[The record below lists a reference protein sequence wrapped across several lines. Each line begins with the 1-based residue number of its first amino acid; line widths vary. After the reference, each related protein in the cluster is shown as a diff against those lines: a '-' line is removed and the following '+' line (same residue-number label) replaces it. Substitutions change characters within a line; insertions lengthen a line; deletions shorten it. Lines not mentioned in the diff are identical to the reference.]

1 MNNAAQS
8 SRVGSHVGPYRLRRL
23 LGRGGMG
30 EVYEAEDTVRERVV
44 ALKLLSEAASR
55 DPEFRTRLKREAR
68 TAGQLQEPHVVP
80 IHNFGEIDGQL
91 FIEMRLVAGTDL
103 HGLLA
108 RFGRLSPPRAV
119 MIVNQVASALDAAH
133 AAGITHRDIKPEN
146 ILVTEDDFAY
156 LVDFGIASAS
166 TDERLTKIGTLMG
179 TWRYMAPERF
189 RSNSPVTYRADIYAL
204 ACVLFECLTGAPP
217 YRADSVG
224 EYASAHLHEPIPQPS
239 RQRPDLPRGFDEVI
253 TRGMAKRPEDR
264 PATAGELTRAAHRA
278 LSTPDQQRADTMLK
292 HSLEST
298 LPKLRAEL
306 GPGRVTPPQFP
317 PPGSSPPPAQ
327 LPGTPPP
334 APAAP
339 QPAPGWAPSSGPIQS
354 PPGYPA
360 PAAFAGPAPW
370 PWPGPYGTPPAG
382 QSPGLGPWGFAPAPR
397 SEKRRLWLLVG
408 VPLVL
413 ALVAILV
420 VALIVIG
427 RTESPA
433 ADPRAVTVTELDDG
447 VLVGSPVART
457 IIDVFDEP
465 ICPACG
471 AFVRSSSA
479 QIQQAVDARRIA
491 VRYHLLNF
499 LDEDSASKS
508 YSTRA
513 VAASYCVAAGKD
525 PKVYQDFYA
534 GLFAADF
541 QPQEN
546 GSADPTDDDLA
557 TLADRTGASD
567 NSDCIRSG
575 KLLSTAKTKAA
586 QGYSSLQALS
596 ASAATPAVFN
606 GNEKVN
612 TSDPNWV
619 DALG

>member
-119 MIVNQVASALDAAH
+119 MIVNQVGSALDAAH

-306 GPGRVTPPQFP
+306 GPGRVTPPQVPAAGFIP
-317 PPGSSPPPAQ
+317 AARATARNAAAGSCRATTGARLGTVERSDPVTARLPGSGSVRR
-327 LPGTPPP
+327 PGTLAVARPIRDP
-334 APAAP
+334 AGRAVPRPRALGVCA
-339 QPAPGWAPSSGPIQS
+339 G
-354 PPGYPA
+354 
-360 PAAFAGPAPW
+360 AAFREAP
-370 PWPGPYGTPPAG
+370 
-382 QSPGLGPWGFAPAPR
+382 
-397 SEKRRLWLLVG
+397 
-408 VPLVL
+408 
-413 ALVAILV
+413 
-420 VALIVIG
+420 
-427 RTESPA
+427 
-433 ADPRAVTVTELDDG
+433 
-447 VLVGSPVART
+447 
-457 IIDVFDEP
+457 
-465 ICPACG
+465 
-471 AFVRSSSA
+471 
-479 QIQQAVDARRIA
+479 
-491 VRYHLLNF
+491 
-499 LDEDSASKS
+499 
-508 YSTRA
+508 A
-513 VAASYCVAAGKD
+513 VAARRRAAG
-525 PKVYQDFYA
+525 PGA
-534 GLFAADF
+534 GGHPGRCPDRHR
-541 QPQEN
+541 PDGISGG
-546 GSADPTDDDLA
+546 GSPGRHG
-557 TLADRTGASD
+557 DRA
-567 NSDCIRSG
+567 R
-575 KLLSTAKTKAA
+575 
-586 QGYSSLQALS
+586 
-596 ASAATPAVFN
+596 
-606 GNEKVN
+606 
-612 TSDPNWV
+612 
-619 DALG
+619 